1 MAYIPRGGFALQ
13 VEPLVAAR
21 QEKTMFKEMLVAVIV
36 AASFGFLSGCVAYEV
51 PVSDGGG
58 GRAYQRDRD
67 HDGVRDRADRD
78 RDGDGVRNTQDR
90 RPNDPRRY

>member
-1 MAYIPRGGFALQ
+1 
-13 VEPLVAAR
+13 
-21 QEKTMFKEMLVAVIV
+21 MFKEMLVAVIV
-36 AASFGFLSGCVAYEV
+36 AASFGFLSGCVAV

-78 RDGDGVRNTQDR
+78 RDGDGVRNSKDR

>member
-1 MAYIPRGGFALQ
+1 
-13 VEPLVAAR
+13 
-21 QEKTMFKEMLVAVIV
+21 MFKEMLVAVIL
-36 AASFGFLSGCVAYEV
+36 AASFGFLSGCVAYAV

-67 HDGVRDRADRD
+67 HDGVRDRVDRD

>member
-1 MAYIPRGGFALQ
+1 MAYIPLGGFALQ
-13 VEPLVAAR
+13 VMLQLADS
-21 QEKTMFKEMLVAVIV
+21 QEKTMLKEMLVAVTLAV
-36 AASFGFLSGCVAYEV
+36 SVGFLSGCVAYAV

-67 HDGVRDRADRD
+67 HDGVPDRVDRD